1 MVNKIEKTKRQLDI
15 EAEVSKQV
23 ADFVIKNPNFS
34 LRGAGTDLFLLRA
47 VFSGGG
53 RSFK

>member
-1 MVNKIEKTKRQLDI
+1 MAEKQSQVDT
-15 EAEVSKQV
+15 EVSKQV
-23 ADFVIKNPNFS
+23 AAFVMKNPNFS
-34 LRGAGTDLFLLRA
+34 LREAGTDLFLLRA